1 MKNVSL
7 SSPATQVWRDSSVQ
21 WTIQVN
27 IVEEFAQQW
36 KMSDF
41 GSPAI
46 QVWSN
51 LSGQWRNINKNL
63 SEHCWGT
70 WLTMKV
76 IDCSSPA
83 TGVEELKWIKKK
95 IKNPIMLKDLIP
107 LLRYLIN
114 NKTVWL
120 GIHSSEQRK
129 YEIRRIFSWNK
140 YWRNYMIAQW
150 SSCVLKI
157 QCVQILQNML
167 AQRLGFWE
175 RNIFS
180 HSDRSLD
187 IHGRRKQKHFR
198 CTFERVLKPVYRNFD
213 VV

>member
-36 KMSDF
+36 QMSDF

-70 WLTMKV
+70 WSTMKV
-76 IDCSSPA
+76 IDFSSPA

-129 YEIRRIFSWNK
+129 YKKNLQLK
-140 YWRNYMIAQW
+140 Q
-150 SSCVLKI
+150 VLKKLYDSTVKFLCFKNPMCSNI
-157 QCVQILQNML
+157 AEYVGPAPRILRKKDLQ
-167 AQRLGFWE
+167 
-175 RNIFS
+175 
-180 HSDRSLD
+180 SL
-187 IHGRRKQKHFR
+187 R
-198 CTFERVLKPVYRNFD
+198 
-213 VV
+213 